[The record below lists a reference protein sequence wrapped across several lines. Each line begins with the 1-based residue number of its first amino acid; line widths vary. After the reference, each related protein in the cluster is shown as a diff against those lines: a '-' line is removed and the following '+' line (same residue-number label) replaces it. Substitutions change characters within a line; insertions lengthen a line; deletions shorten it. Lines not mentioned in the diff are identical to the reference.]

1 MGGWL
6 AGKQIQHQH
15 GTTDLEGLFSLAP
28 ATPEE
33 NIMPSQIKIFQLR
46 LAPRKMIKFDW
57 AGF

>member
-28 ATPEE
+28 ATPEGGE
-33 NIMPSQIKIFQLR
+33 HHAVTNLNFSASLR
-46 LAPRKMIKFDW
+46 SAKND
-57 AGF
+57 

>member
-28 ATPEE
+28 VTPEE
-33 NIMPSQIKIFQLR
+33 NIMPSQI
-46 LAPRKMIKFDW
+46 
-57 AGF
+57 